1 MSIWSSISKGLSN
14 LFRGGSAA
22 GSAAGAA
29 SAATAATTMSASVI
43 SWASA
48 AKLAV
53 AGGFTYLF
61 LSGGASNVVAKTL
74 GISEPVAQVLI
85 IFLFLVMLLLILRYL
100 INYARDRF
108 GLETEY
114 LSRPIVRKDDIDRSH
129 GGDRGSYSGSYR
141 DGYDRRY
148 YDGSS
153 YRGPGNGQSYRYGT
167 GDQRSRGRYRCSG
180 FR

>member
-1 MSIWSSISKGLSN
+1 MSIWSSISKAFFN
-14 LFRGGSAA
+14 LFRSGAAA

-29 SAATAATTMSASVI
+29 SAATTVSASVI

-61 LSGGASNVVAKTL
+61 LSGGASNVVSKTL

-100 INYARDRF
+100 INYARDRY
-108 GLETEY
+108 GLRPEY
-114 LSRPIVRKDDIDRSH
+114 LSQPIVRRD
-129 GGDRGSYSGSYR
+129 GRGQHTRG
-141 DGYDRRY
+141 GYDRRY

-153 YRGPGNGQSYRYGT
+153 YRGQEYFGEGDPGLYDGFDGYDGNR
-167 GDQRSRGRYRCSG
+167 RRGYRCSG
-180 FR
+180 CR